1 MQSLILNVFPA
12 QLKNPETVKTQF
24 VIYLGFVTPQ
34 RLIVLGIVANALF
47 WSGLLLPFNSLVSPE
62 IGYFHVFVAMLGV
75 GLALGGA
82 VAVVMMV
89 IHRVTVRLFS
99 PELMAAV
106 MHFTVVIAFATL
118 SLGAALRGWGGGI

>member
-12 QLKNPETVKTQF
+12 QLKKTEIVKTQF
-24 VIYLGFVTPQ
+24 VISLGFITPQ
-34 RLIVLGIVANALF
+34 WLIALGIVANALF

-62 IGYFHVFVAMLGV
+62 IGYFHVFLAMLGV

-89 IHRVTVRLFS
+89 AHRVTVRLFS

-118 SLGAALRGWGGGI
+118 SFSAALRGWSAGI